1 MNKATSGFI
10 LAMLVVG
17 SLGVA
22 YLAGTSSPGG
32 PASTSTESRQTSTST
47 TTKTSNTASTVASSG
62 LELSLDL
69 NATSMDSGQ
78 TLEANVTL
86 YNTLDRSLS
95 LSPFDSS
102 NSTNSISAWDN
113 YDFLCG
119 VDGPDGYLASFAVL
133 PGRFSAGNLSDARPP
148 LQLAAVSDL
157 PSCIGIVWP
166 QDEVISFLPRSDNA
180 SIPGT
185 YPGWAPVT
193 LNVSTAACIA
203 AHGSPICRRGSGLYG
218 YWNTSSSICCP
229 APSTAPDFF
238 RYLTPG
244 EYTLAA
250 EDVWGQS
257 VFAYFQVVQGPSPSL
272 AVAAQESPFSGP
284 ESPIVGVTLAD
295 LSDAPI
301 TSLSWDLPSVPP
313 HNGSG
318 PLSYSYALGL
328 SPSNPLLP
336 GQAVQSVITLQGNL
350 FDIGVEYPL
359 TISGTLA
366 NGTAFAYTQE
376 IQFSNSPPS
385 W

>member
-1 MNKATSGFI
+1 MNRATSGFI
-10 LAMLVVG
+10 LALLVVAG
-17 SLGVA
+17 LGVA
-22 YLAGTSSPGG
+22 YLAGTSG
-32 PASTSTESRQTSTST
+32 PASAPSTSVSGSRQTTP
-47 TTKTSNTASTVASSG
+47 KTSNTVSTVASSG
-62 LELSLDL
+62 LEFKVDL
-69 NATSMDSGQ
+69 NATAMDPGQ

-86 YNTLDRSLS
+86 YNTLGRPLS
-95 LSPFDSS
+95 LSPFASY

-119 VDGPDGYLASFAVL
+119 FDGPDGYLASFAVF
-133 PGRFSAGNLSDARPP
+133 PGRFSAGNLSDAPTP

-157 PSCIGIVWP
+157 PSCMGIVWS
-166 QDEVISFLPRSDNA
+166 QDEVISFLPHSDNA
-180 SIPGT
+180 SIPGS
-185 YPGWAPVT
+185 YPGWAPVA
-193 LNVSTAACIA
+193 LSVSTTSCIA

-244 EYTLAA
+244 VYTLAA

-257 VFAYFQVVQGPSPSL
+257 VFAYFQVLQGPNPSL

-284 ESPIVGVTLAD
+284 ESPIVGLTFAD
-295 LSDAPI
+295 FSDASI

-318 PLSYSYALGL
+318 PLSYSYALGI

-336 GQAVQSVITLQGNL
+336 GQAVQSIVTLQGNL

-366 NGTAFAYTQE
+366 NGTSFAYTQRVE
-376 IQFSNSPPS
+376 FSNSAPS